1 MSRTKKT
8 EINPIEDVLKS
19 VAPKSKS
26 IDWNGITIEV
36 KNSLNIRE
44 LTAFASTV
52 TDICFTNS
60 EDYIPEVF
68 EYAVAIA
75 TLTAYTDFK
84 LPELIDDQYALI
96 TFTDII
102 AKVVECIEAADQY
115 ASAVDAAKERIDYR
129 IETNINIVR
138 KQATELFESV
148 ESLLAKLKETFGS
161 IESEDMQGLI
171 KTLASGTIDEEKI
184 MKAYLENKK

>member
-8 EINPIEDVLKS
+8 EINPIENVLKS
-19 VAPKSKS
+19 VAPKSKL

-36 KNSLNIRE
+36 KNSLSIRE
-44 LTAFASTV
+44 VSAFVSTV
-52 TDICFTNS
+52 VDICFTNS
-60 EDYIPEVF
+60 EDYVPEVF
-68 EYAVAIA
+68 GYAVGIA
-75 TLTAYTDFK
+75 TLITYTNFE
-84 LPELIDDQYALI
+84 LPELIDEQYALVA
-96 TFTDII
+96 FTDII
-102 AKVVECIEAADQY
+102 AKVSECIEATDQY
-115 ASAVDAAKERIDYR
+115 ADAVDAAKERIDYR
-129 IETNINIVR
+129 IETNINMIR

-171 KTLASGTIDEEKI
+171 KTLASGAIDEEKI